1 MRSLPLVCILILY
14 TGMSSCDALRDESGI
29 VNNAPMTSDAA
40 VHWPDAGRFADT
52 LIGETVSLY
61 ILTNRN
67 GMSAI
72 LTNYGARMVG
82 CLVPDRHG
90 RMVDVVSG
98 FSSLRGYLLSGEK
111 YYVAV
116 VGRYANRIAGARFI
130 LDGREYT
137 LQPNNGPNQLHGGPN
152 GFHNRVWKAVQAD
165 SQQVVFA
172 LRSPDGE
179 EGYPGN
185 LDVSVTY
192 GLTDDN
198 ELVMEYAMQSDRRTV
213 ANVTNHNF
221 WNLNGEASG
230 TVNGHLLQ
238 VMADFYTPVDSALI
252 PTGIAPV
259 AGTPFDFTRP
269 SRIGERLGE
278 KNIQLHYGK
287 GYDHNFVLRAPPDS
301 SSERLA
307 AVVTGE
313 LTGISMTIF
322 TDQPGLQFYGGNF
335 MKGEN
340 LLKNGRKD
348 DFRNAFCL
356 ETQHFPDSPNPPA
369 FPSVTVEPGR
379 RYTSRTRHLFA
390 AVE

>member
-1 MRSLPLVCILILY
+1 
-14 TGMSSCDALRDESGI
+14 
-29 VNNAPMTSDAA
+29 
-40 VHWPDAGRFADT
+40 
-52 LIGETVSLY
+52 
-61 ILTNRN
+61 
-67 GMSAI
+67 
-72 LTNYGARMVG
+72 
-82 CLVPDRHG
+82 
-90 RMVDVVSG
+90 
-98 FSSLRGYLLSGEK
+98 
-111 YYVAV
+111 
-116 VGRYANRIAGARFI
+116 
-130 LDGREYT
+130 
-137 LQPNNGPNQLHGGPN
+137 
-152 GFHNRVWKAVQAD
+152 
-165 SQQVVFA
+165 
-172 LRSPDGE
+172 
-179 EGYPGN
+179 
-185 LDVSVTY
+185 
-192 GLTDDN
+192 
-198 ELVMEYAMQSDRRTV
+198 
-213 ANVTNHNF
+213 
-221 WNLNGEASG
+221 
-230 TVNGHLLQ
+230 
-238 VMADFYTPVDSALI
+238 
-252 PTGIAPV
+252 V

-269 SRIGERLGE
+269 SRIGERLEE

-356 ETQHFPDSPNPPA
+356 ETQHFPDSPNQPA